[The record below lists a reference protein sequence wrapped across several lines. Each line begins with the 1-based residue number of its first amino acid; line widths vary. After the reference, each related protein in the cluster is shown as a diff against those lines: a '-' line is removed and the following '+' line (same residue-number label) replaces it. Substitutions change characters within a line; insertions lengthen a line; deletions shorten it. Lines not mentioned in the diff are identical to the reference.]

1 MNSLVEIIFAL
12 VIFSLII
19 IVALVLY
26 FSKKFKEL
34 ERLQESDQGL
44 AFLNQ
49 NIQSLQQNVSESILR
64 NTNAMN
70 ERLDNAAR
78 VIMAVNSELGQMK
91 EIGNNLKNVQ
101 DFLKSPKLRGNLGEQ
116 GLKDM
121 LSKALPRKYYDLQY
135 SFRNG
140 GVVDAI
146 IHLEAGKIPIDSK
159 FPLEN
164 FNQMLKS
171 ESDQDKSF
179 YRRKFRDDF
188 KKHANVIS
196 EKYIRPEEGTA
207 DFSFM
212 YIPSESIYF
221 EIINNNEDLFEYS
234 AHKHVIISS
243 PSTFFYYLRTIML
256 GLESRRVTEM
266 GREIIKILKTANHET
281 KILGENISLLEKH
294 IGNAHKVV
302 GQVNDQF
309 IKLSN
314 QIEKVDL
321 LEGNHELLEEIN
333 KKNKI

>member
-1 MNSLVEIIFAL
+1 MNNLAEIILSLV
-12 VIFSLII
+12 VFSLIVI
-19 IVALVLY
+19 FAIVSY

-34 ERLQESDQGL
+34 EASRAGDQGL

-49 NIQSLQQNVSESILR
+49 NIQALQQGV
-64 NTNAMN
+64 N

-78 VIMAVNSELGQMK
+78 VIMAVNSELGQVK

-140 GVVDAI
+140 CIVDAI
-146 IHLEAGKIPIDSK
+146 IHLDAGKIPIDSK

-164 FNQMLKS
+164 FNQMLKGQ
-171 ESDQDKSF
+171 SDQEKNF

-188 KKHANVIS
+188 KKHSDAIS

-234 AHKHVIISS
+234 ANKHVIISS

-266 GREIIKILKTANHET
+266 GREIIKILKTVNHET
-281 KILGENISLLEKH
+281 KILGQNISLLEKH
-294 IGNAHKVV
+294 VGNAQKVA

-309 IKLSN
+309 IKLSS

-321 LEGNHELLEEIN
+321 LEEKHELLEEAG
-333 KKNKI
+333 KKNQI